1 MQAGTG
7 IAELVAQETAK
18 QVNNNSDLMQYY
30 IFNLQLLLENLF
42 KFDTFGFEYIV
53 QRLMSIV
60 WLFILCQG
68 KISLEDAR
76 KKTWLLDTHVSA
88 RPS

>member
-18 QVNNNSDLMQYY
+18 QVNNNSDLMQY

-60 WLFILCQG
+60 
-68 KISLEDAR
+68 
-76 KKTWLLDTHVSA
+76 
-88 RPS
+88 